1 MKWTSQ
7 ERNKGKDCLLFILYS
22 FGLRSSMP
30 LWFPLIE
37 IEMLTIIPS
46 AWIQLSQRP
55 GLLAVSPVW
64 DTMVSRVLSAECWVL
79 SAPWS
84 QAPRVTEN
92 VYDVWCIMQSVRTLS
107 GRQNSNQRDTDLL
120 LDIWLIWQTI
130 VLMECILCG
139 LPARSIAQY
148 IGCSKR

>member
-37 IEMLTIIPS
+37 IEILTIIPS

-64 DTMVSRVLSAECWVL
+64 DTMVSRVLSAERSLIPGPEGHREC
-79 SAPWS
+79 
-84 QAPRVTEN
+84 
-92 VYDVWCIMQSVRTLS
+92 VWCIMQSVRTLS